1 MTLTL
6 APEARPAAAAVW
18 WSAARPATL
27 AASLAPVIAGTA
39 LAARTGGAR
48 WDAALC
54 ALAGAVLIQVGT
66 NLHNDAADHAR
77 GADGPERLGPPRATA
92 QGWLDGRAVRR
103 AAALVL
109 ALAFVPGAY
118 LVALGGWPIL
128 ALGVA
133 SVLCAVLYTGGP
145 WPLAYVGLGEVFVVG
160 FFGLAA
166 VAGTVFVQTGAVG
179 VEALVV
185 GLALGLVAA
194 AILAVNNLRDREG
207 DARAGKRTLA
217 VRLGARFARAE
228 HAACLLLPF
237 ALFVALWARD
247 GWAGWLLPLLALPLA
262 GREVALAR
270 RADGRD
276 LNARL
281 GGAGRVELG
290 VALLLALGVAV
301 A

>member
-6 APEARPAAAAVW
+6 APEARPATAAVW

-39 LAARTGGAR
+39 LAAREGGAR
-48 WDAALC
+48 WGAAAA

-77 GADGPERLGPPRATA
+77 GADGPERLGPARATA
-92 QGWLDGRAVRR
+92 QGWVDGRAVRR
-103 AAALVL
+103 AAALAL

-118 LVALGGWPIL
+118 LVAAGGWPIL

-160 FFGLAA
+160 FFGLGA
-166 VAGTVFVQTGAVG
+166 VVGTAFVQTGSAG
-179 VEALVV
+179 VEAVVV

-194 AILAVNNLRDREG
+194 GILTVNNLRDREG

-217 VRLGARFARAE
+217 VRLGARFARVE

-237 ALFVALWARD
+237 ALFAALWARD
-247 GWAGWLLPLLALPLA
+247 GWAGWLAPLVALPLA
-262 GREVALAR
+262 AREVVLVG

-276 LNARL
+276 LNPRL
-281 GGAGRVELG
+281 GGAARVELAL
-290 VALLLALGVAV
+290 ALLLALGVVV